1 MVDAG
6 ANALD
11 AILFEMIDSGLD
23 PSEGL
28 SCSDLDSE
36 LESSE
41 DGQVLRFISG
51 CYEAQEGSPIDTV
64 EFSVKVFD
72 EGAEMDSGLSLKFR
86 LGSFEA

>member
-11 AILFEMIDSGLD
+11 AVLLEMIGSGAD
-23 PSEGL
+23 PSEGI

-36 LESSE
+36 LEFSG
-41 DGQVLRFISG
+41 DGQVLRFLSG
-51 CYEAQEGSPIDTV
+51 CDGVQEGSPIDTV
-64 EFSVKVFD
+64 EFSVKVFEED
-72 EGAEMDSGLSLKFR
+72 AEMDSGLSLGFS